1 MGGSVFAYMVVYHIF
16 MDLGMKEGVEM
27 VGKYQ
32 DKNIS
37 SENVDV
43 LTLTV

>member
-1 MGGSVFAYMVVYHIF
+1 MGRSVFLYSCLSYF